1 METET
6 RTRHPFYMHDA
17 ILAQPE
23 AFARTVGRN
32 GEAAEQLAA
41 EVASRGGRL
50 FVVGVGTSYHAAR
63 MGEYLTRAYG
73 GDVDVRAVHSFDFA
87 LYGPRLSPTDCVV
100 GISHRG
106 NKRYTVE
113 ALTRA
118 REAGCL
124 TALVTGKGGGGA
136 AAGADHVLITV
147 GQERSAAH
155 TVSYTGAVAALASL
169 AVGLGRQAAGEAA
182 LAEEYLTEGLPD
194 ALREALRTEAEVISL
209 AREHAGRRRIWL
221 AGGGPA
227 AITAEETALKIKETS
242 YLQAEGMATETL
254 IHGPLVCAQN
264 EDIFVLVAPGGAARG
279 RTLELARLIGEIG
292 APCLMVGDNPVG
304 APKFAQ
310 FVTVPPVPEP
320 FSALSCLL
328 PLQLFAYGLAL
339 SRRTNPDSFRQDDPR
354 FPNVSAQVRL

>member
-1 METET
+1 MKTEK

-32 GEAAEQLAA
+32 GEAIDQLAA
-41 EVASRGGRL
+41 EVASREGRL
-50 FVVGVGTSYHAAR
+50 FFVGVGTSYHAAR
-63 MGEYLTRAYG
+63 MGEYLALAYG
-73 GDVDVRAVHSFDFA
+73 GDADVRAVHSFDFA
-87 LYGPRLSPTDCVV
+87 LYTPYLSPEDCVV

-113 ALTRA
+113 ALARA

-124 TALVTGKGGGGA
+124 TAIVTGEDGGA
-136 AAGADHVLITV
+136 VADHILVTV

-169 AVGLGRQAAGEAA
+169 AGGLGRRTTDEAP
-182 LAEEYLTEGLPD
+182 LAQEYLTKGLPA
-194 ALREALRTEAEVISL
+194 ALREALGAEEEIYSL

-254 IHGPLVCAQN
+254 IHGPLICAEA
-264 EDIFVLVAPGGAARG
+264 EDLFVLVAPDGAARE
-279 RTLELARLIGEIG
+279 RTLELAGLVEEIEASCLIVDDGG
-292 APCLMVGDNPVG
+292 T
-304 APKFAQ
+304 PKGTRS
-310 FVTVPPVPEP
+310 VTVPPVPEP
-320 FSALSCLL
+320 FSALTCLV
-328 PLQLFAYGLAL
+328 PLQLFTYGLAL
-339 SRRTNPDSFRQDDPR
+339 SRGTNPDSFRRDDPR
-354 FPNVSAQVRL
+354 FPNVSARVRL

>member
-1 METET
+1 MQTQA
-6 RTRHPFYMHDA
+6 RTHHPFHMHDA

-23 AFARTVGRN
+23 AFARTTERN
-32 GEAAEQLAA
+32 VEAADRLAA

-63 MGEYLTRAYG
+63 VGEHLMLAYG

-87 LYGPRLSPTDCVV
+87 LYGPKLSPGDCVV
-100 GISHRG
+100 GVSHRG

-113 ALTRA
+113 ALARA

-124 TALVTGKGGGGA
+124 TAIVAGEGGG
-136 AAGADHVLITV
+136 AAGADHVLTTV

-169 AVGLGRQAAGEAA
+169 AVALGRATGESS
-182 LAEEYLTEGLPD
+182 LAEGYSIEGVPA
-194 ALREALRTEAEVISL
+194 ALREALATEEEVASL

-227 AITAEETALKIKETS
+227 AIAAEETALKIKETS

-254 IHGPLVCAQN
+254 IHGPLVCAQA
-264 EDIFVLVAPGGAARG
+264 EDLFVLIAPGGPARE
-279 RTLELARLIGEIG
+279 RTLELAGLVDEIG
-292 APCLMVGDNPVG
+292 APCLMIGDAGTPEG
-304 APKFAQ
+304 TRFI
-310 FVTVPPVPEP
+310 TVPSVPEP
-320 FSALSCLL
+320 FSALICGL

-339 SRRTNPDSFRQDDPR
+339 SRGTNPDSFRTDDPN
-354 FPNVSAQVRL
+354 FPNVKERVRL